1 MGEKKRAGTC
11 GGCRFGRDF
20 GDGLR
25 CIKDPPSVN
34 QETGEAVWP
43 CVRITDTCREFRPAG
58 DGRDLVVDR
67 RLRGM
72 IPIYRDKEGDYCKIP
87 LTRGHYAKVD
97 PEDYCWLSQFRW
109 HYVRTGR
116 TFYAVRSDY
125 SGGRGRKIWMHR
137 EIMGTAK
144 GLVCDHVNHNG
155 QDNRK
160 HNLRNCTVAQN
171 NLNRQRYRNSRSR
184 YKGVWWCKCMQM
196 YGSEIQAFGATE
208 CLGYFVHEVE
218 AARAYDAAARRLH
231 GEFACLNFP
240 GETPGRQDRPGNSK
254 PETNSK
260 HK

>member
-1 MGEKKRAGTC
+1 MGEKKSVGTC

-125 SGGRGRKIWMHR
+125 SGGRGRKNWIR
-137 EIMGTAK
+137 DSGRVRTGSGK
-144 GLVCDHVNHNG
+144 S
-155 QDNRK
+155 
-160 HNLRNCTVAQN
+160 LRF
-171 NLNRQRYRNSRSR
+171 S
-184 YKGVWWCKCMQM
+184 
-196 YGSEIQAFGATE
+196 
-208 CLGYFVHEVE
+208 
-218 AARAYDAAARRLH
+218 D
-231 GEFACLNFP
+231 GEFENPELQVIHLTQFLVGDYIRRHTHVRV
-240 GETPGRQDRPGNSK
+240 GEPRAKTDGDHNAPAQGGDCRDGGVAK
-254 PETNSK
+254 PNEGGTSLDLTG
-260 HK
+260 